1 MISKAS
7 QAIFFIFSIL
17 MAALDT
23 GSPVNTE
30 GISQPTPVMM
40 AKNGST
46 VTLECF
52 ELQKTQ
58 FEPMVWYKQSVG
70 QMPLLVGSA
79 QHFLPSV
86 LYNEFNN
93 SRFNIQSGSVSFNL
107 SISNIQS
114 SDEAFYFCG
123 VRITFEIRFG
133 NGTYLLVK
141 EKGQLRS
148 NIAAVIQAPVSDP
161 VHPGDSK
168 TLECEVF
175 TETRTEPEDLR
186 VFWFRPA
193 SGDSHPGVI
202 YTNNSRGGECE
213 GRCVYSLS
221 KKDINISDAG
231 TYYCGIATS
240 RQILFG
246 NGTALIIAEP
256 VDTLLVG
263 LAVALGC
270 CVALMFFLFFLN
282 CKRRNTCDNCKI
294 RDLQHVSDGSCE
306 TKQRSGQAE
315 AAEGLTYAAL
325 SFSKKETRGRRTKR
339 KLPPDAVYSA
349 VQH

>member
-1 MISKAS
+1 
-7 QAIFFIFSIL
+7 
-17 MAALDT
+17 
-23 GSPVNTE
+23 
-30 GISQPTPVMM
+30 MM

-52 ELQKTQ
+52 LSEKTRTD
-58 FEPMVWYKQSVG
+58 PVVWYKQSVG

-93 SRFNIQSGSVSFNL
+93 SRFFIHNGSVSFSL

-123 VRITFEIRFG
+123 VRIVYEIRFG

-141 EKGQLRS
+141 GTLSTNITCISIYFRYLYHWNIVIILKMYWKRPTWMWWSMVVCMKWFPEKGQLKS
-148 NIAAVIQAPVSDP
+148 SIAAVIQAPVSDP

-168 TLECEVF
+168 TLECEVL
-175 TETRTEPEDLR
+175 TETRTEDLR

-202 YTNNSRGGECE
+202 YTNNSRGGQCE

-246 NGTALIIAEP
+246 NGTALIIGR
-256 VDTLLVG
+256 LL
-263 LAVALGC
+263 
-270 CVALMFFLFFLN
+270 
-282 CKRRNTCDNCKI
+282 
-294 RDLQHVSDGSCE
+294 
-306 TKQRSGQAE
+306 
-315 AAEGLTYAAL
+315 
-325 SFSKKETRGRRTKR
+325 
-339 KLPPDAVYSA
+339 P
-349 VQH
+349 